1 MQFHELVSNSFLCLS
16 SSQEFRS
23 ACYSININ
31 IDMLPTSVFET
42 ILSLAYLD
50 SSFHGMRRTFPF
62 RTILA
67 FLRKYFYVIHI
78 RGQGQGRRFC
88 LSCGRE
94 AYQALSTT
102 NQHWDWGYFI
112 FSILYSIPR
121 SQVPSPSRLTIVK
134 IQIQIQ
140 TRPGVQQCQAQGLYF
155 VLD

>member
-23 ACYSININ
+23 ACYYININ
-31 IDMLPTSVFET
+31 IDMSPTSVFET

-67 FLRKYFYVIHI
+67 FLRKYFYIIHI

-112 FSILYSIPR
+112 FSILFPGPR
-121 SQVPSPSRLTIVK
+121 SQFPSPKSQSLDN
-134 IQIQIQ
+134 
-140 TRPGVQQCQAQGLYF
+140 CQNTNTNTNT
-155 VLD
+155 VPC

>member
-23 ACYSININ
+23 ACYYININ
-31 IDMLPTSVFET
+31 IDMSPTSVFET

-67 FLRKYFYVIHI
+67 FLRKYFYIIHI

-102 NQHWDWGYFI
+102 NQHCSALGLGVLY
-112 FSILYSIPR
+112 ILYSLFY
-121 SQVPSPSRLTIVK
+121 SQVPGPKSQSLDN
-134 IQIQIQ
+134 
-140 TRPGVQQCQAQGLYF
+140 CQNTNTNTNT
-155 VLD
+155 VPC